1 MKDFVKSMEG
11 FPKIVKILLALPV
24 IDIVWAIYR
33 ICRSV
38 AKKSTVGIVLGILL
52 LIFSPFLV
60 WILDIITIVLNDRVL
75 WID

>member
-24 IDIVWAIYR
+24 LDVIWTVYR

-38 AKKSTVGIVLGILL
+38 AKKSVLGIILGILL
-52 LIFSPFLV
+52 FLPSAVFV
-60 WILDIITIVLNDRVL
+60 WILDVITIALYDRVL